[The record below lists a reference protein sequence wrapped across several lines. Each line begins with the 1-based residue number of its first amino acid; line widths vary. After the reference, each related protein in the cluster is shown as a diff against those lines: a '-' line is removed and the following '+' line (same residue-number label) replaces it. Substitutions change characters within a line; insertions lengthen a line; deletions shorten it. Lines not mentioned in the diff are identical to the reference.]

1 MFKFYCGFPVL
12 GSYLID
18 KSDRVHR
25 QRNCVSGRVVGG
37 TQHRAARVTRWLASW
52 LMVAMLSTAS
62 IAAEPSGEP
71 LFDIDIPPL
80 NAAEALNRLAKQT
93 GAIMLFPYDLA
104 ESRQANAVSGR
115 YSLSDALE
123 LLLRDSGLSSGLSDK
138 RVIQIY
144 VAEETERDT
153 EVGDD
158 MNTRKK
164 TGLVAMLASV
174 FSVSA
179 SAQDSGTLAGDGN
192 TVEEVVVT
200 GSRIARKDLNSVG
213 PMTIIGAPEIEA
225 TGVTSLEVLLQRLP
239 SSAGFGGNQTSAY
252 WVSNGWGTP
261 QINLR
266 GMGINRTLVLLNGRR
281 IVAGGTGANTSVDL
295 SMIPVS
301 IIEQIEVLK
310 DGASAI
316 YGADAVAGVVNIITK
331 KNFEGVEAAVK
342 AGAAFEGDGEELQL
356 DLTWGVT
363 NERGSLMANIS
374 YQDADEV
381 YMPDRVDC
389 PRSEVN
395 GQLVCFGSSSTTG
408 GRALLPDGT
417 RINFNQD
424 PNGSGDDFAIY
435 DPLIHNFD
443 FNQSFNAVNP
453 LERLSFSAF
462 GNHELTDRV
471 GIFGEV
477 MYTNRQTDQPASPT
491 TIRNIFFDASH
502 PTNPT
507 GEDVFLENR
516 RIAESGDRQFFQETD
531 TWRVVAGLD
540 GEFSDTWSWDVSYN
554 WGRNTGIDGSTN
566 IVNLLRLNETLDTSI
581 CGTGGIP
588 CADILGL
595 GDVTQEVMDYILFT
609 MVGTGGNEQTS
620 ISANV
625 SGELFD
631 LPAGPVLLAAGYE
644 NRNDKGWRNPDS
656 LVIIGAAN
664 TNAADPISGTVK
676 SDEFYVEASLPILVD
691 APLARNLNL
700 DLAFRF
706 SDYETFGSDDNFK
719 IGLNW
724 QIIDDLKIR
733 ANLSTAFRV
742 PNVNELFGG
751 VAEGNLTTTDPCS
764 GWSDL
769 DPSNVVYQNCQAD
782 GVPVGFMQLGN
793 TILTTVGGNTALEP
807 ESADTFTLGVVYEPS
822 FLEGLALT
830 LDYYDIE
837 IEDAITQIPGSTKL
851 DVCYNT
857 PNLAHEFCSPAHFTR
872 SSLSGDVNFLSAQP
886 VNSGLETIKGI
897 DFGLTYN
904 FDLMD
909 LPAAFD
915 FKTTLLNEY
924 EITPFSGAAPIVLDG
939 HIGGGNGGYSR
950 FRSYMSLNVGAE
962 RWGGTYSVQVIGDGD
977 DFNAEPPA
985 IGAEIDS
992 VVYHYLQATY
1002 EFSDSMRLA
1011 VGIDNLFDEG
1021 APYVASWTDAN
1032 TDTMTYDLTGR
1043 RGYARLTYR
1052 WQ

>member
-1 MFKFYCGFPVL
+1 MISCFLARLAAAGVL
-12 GSYLID
+12 RTFSMRGTATVSLVCILIGTAQAD
-18 KSDRVHR
+18 HQAQEVYDFNVPR
-25 QRNCVSGRVVGG
+25 QNVEV
-37 TQHRAARVTRWLASW
+37 
-52 LMVAMLSTAS
+52 
-62 IAAEPSGEP
+62 
-71 LFDIDIPPL
+71 
-80 NAAEALNRLAKQT
+80 ALNELATQAGKLL
-93 GAIMLFPYDLA
+93 LFPYDLVQPVDSNPVIGKYTVD
-104 ESRQANAVSGR
+104 E
-115 YSLSDALE
+115 ALH
-123 LLLRDSGLSSGLSDK
+123 LLLRDVGLTGGLTEGGVITISRAEATVRQGDTNMTNKKDSSPSKRNGLLG
-138 RVIQIY
+138 V
-144 VAEETERDT
+144 
-153 EVGDD
+153 
-158 MNTRKK
+158 
-164 TGLVAMLASV
+164 LAAV
-174 FSVSA
+174 FSA
-179 SAQDSGTLAGDGN
+179 GAGAQDAIDAQNGEAA
-192 TVEEVVVT
+192 VEEVVVT
-200 GSRIARKDLNSVG
+200 GSRIARRDLSSVG
-213 PMTIIGAPEIEA
+213 PTTVIGAPEIAA

-266 GMGINRTLVLLNGRR
+266 GMGTNRTLVLLNGRR

-295 SMIPVS
+295 SMVPVS
-301 IIEQIEVLK
+301 IIERIEVLK

-331 KNFEGVEAAVK
+331 EDFEGVEASVK

-356 DLTWGVT
+356 DLTWGVKR
-363 NERGSLMANIS
+363 ERGSLIANIS
-374 YQDADEV
+374 YQDANEV

-389 PRSEVN
+389 PKSEVN

-462 GNHELTDRV
+462 GDHLLTDRL

-477 MYTNRQTDQPASPT
+477 MYTNRQTEQPASPT
-491 TIRNIFFDASH
+491 TVRNIAFDASH

-507 GEDVFLENR
+507 GQDVFLENR

-531 TWRVVAGLD
+531 TWRIVAGLE
-540 GEFSDTWSWDVSYN
+540 GQFSDTWKWDVSYN

-566 IVNLLRLNETLDTSI
+566 IVNLLRLNETLDPAV

-631 LPAGPVLLAAGYE
+631 LPAGPVFLAAGYE

-656 LVIIGAAN
+656 LVVIGAPN

-676 SDEFYVEASLPILVD
+676 SDEFYVEASLPLLVD

-719 IGLNW
+719 VGLNW
-724 QIIDDLKIR
+724 QVIDDLKIR

-764 GWSDL
+764 DWSTL

-782 GVPVGFMQLGN
+782 GVPVGFTQLGN
-793 TILTTVGGNTALEP
+793 TILTTVGGNSDLEP
-807 ESADTFTLGVVYEPS
+807 ESADTFTLGIVYEPS

-857 PNLAHEFCSPAHFTR
+857 PNLAHEFCTPEHFTR
-872 SSLSGDVNFLSAQP
+872 SSLSGDVDFLSAQP
-886 VNSGLETIKGI
+886 VNTGSETIKGVDI
-897 DFGLTYN
+897 GLSYDFAI
-904 FDLMD
+904 MD
-909 LPAAFD
+909 LPSTLD
-915 FKTTLLNEY
+915 LKTTLLNEY

-939 HIGGGNGGYSR
+939 HIGGGNGGYSSV
-950 FRSYMSLNVGAE
+950 RSYLSLNVGAE
-962 RWGGTYSVQVIGDGD
+962 RWGGTYSVQVIGEGD
-977 DFNAEPPA
+977 DFNAESPT
-985 IGAEIDS
+985 IGAEIDT
-992 VVYHYLQATY
+992 VVYHYLQGTY

-1011 VGIDNLFDEG
+1011 VGIDNIFDEE

-1052 WQ
+1052 WE

>member
-1 MFKFYCGFPVL
+1 MLRAHYLRSMLVL
-12 GSYLID
+12 GMAVFLVNTVSAD
-18 KSDRVHR
+18 ETRKFDFDVPR
-25 QRNCVSGRVVGG
+25 QNVES
-37 TQHRAARVTRWLASW
+37 
-52 LMVAMLSTAS
+52 
-62 IAAEPSGEP
+62 
-71 LFDIDIPPL
+71 
-80 NAAEALNRLAKQT
+80 ALNQLATQ
-93 GAIMLFPYDLA
+93 ADALLLFPYDLVQPV
-104 ESRQANAVSGR
+104 ESNPVIGR
-115 YSLSDALE
+115 YTVQEALQILLKDAGLTGGLTDGGVITISRE
-123 LLLRDSGLSSGLSDK
+123 IETDSQGESTMTQESKSSTKK
-138 RVIQIY
+138 R
-144 VAEETERDT
+144 
-153 EVGDD
+153 
-158 MNTRKK
+158 
-164 TGLVAMLASV
+164 TGIIGVLATV
-174 FSVSA
+174 FSA
-179 SAQDSGTLAGDGN
+179 SAGAQEPPDTGQDPTA
-192 TVEEVVVT
+192 VEEVVVT
-200 GSRIARKDLNSVG
+200 GSRIARKDLNSLG
-213 PMTIIGAPEIEA
+213 PVTIIGAPEIAA

-266 GMGINRTLVLLNGRR
+266 GMGTNRTLVLLNGRR

-331 KNFEGVEAAVK
+331 KGFEGVEVAVK

-356 DLTWGVT
+356 DLTWGVRS
-363 NERGSLMANIS
+363 ERGNLMANIS
-374 YQDADEV
+374 YQDANEV

-389 PRSEVN
+389 PKSEVN

-435 DPLIHNFD
+435 DPLVHNFD

-462 GNHELTDRV
+462 GNHSLTERI

-491 TIRNIFFDASH
+491 TIRNIAFDASH

-531 TWRVVAGLD
+531 TWRIVAGLD
-540 GEFSDTWSWDVSYN
+540 GEISDTWSWDVSYN

-566 IVNLLRLNETLDTSI
+566 IVNLLRLNETLDPAV
-581 CGTGGIP
+581 CGSGGIP

-595 GDVTQEVMDYILFT
+595 GDVTQDVMDYILFT

-620 ISANV
+620 VSANV
-625 SGELFD
+625 SGELFAM
-631 LPAGPVLLAAGYE
+631 PAGPVMLAVGAE
-644 NRNDKGWRNPDS
+644 KRTDKGWRNPDS
-656 LVIIGAAN
+656 LVVIGAAN

-676 SDEFYVEASLPILVD
+676 SEELYVELSMPLLVD
-691 APLARNLNL
+691 APLAQNLNL

-706 SDYETFGSDDNFK
+706 SDYETFGTDDNFK

-724 QIIDDLKIR
+724 RIFDDLKIR

-764 GWSDL
+764 GWSNL
-769 DPSNVVYQNCQAD
+769 DPSSVLYQNCQAD
-782 GVPVGFMQLGN
+782 GVPVGYTQLGN
-793 TILTTVGGNTALEP
+793 TILTTVGGNSALEP
-807 ESADTFTLGVVYEPS
+807 ESADTFTLGIVYEPS
-822 FLEGLALT
+822 FLDGLALT
-830 LDYYDIE
+830 VDYYDIE

-857 PNLAHEFCSPAHFTR
+857 ANLAHEFCTAEHFTR
-872 SSLSGDVNFLSAQP
+872 SALSGDVNFLSAQP
-886 VNSGLETIKGI
+886 VNTGLETIKGVDLGLRY
-897 DFGLTYN
+897 DFA
-904 FDLMD
+904 FMD
-909 LPAAFD
+909 IPSTFD

-924 EITPFSGAAPIVLDG
+924 EITPFTGAAPIVLDG
-939 HIGGGNGGYSR
+939 HIGGGNGGYSQ
-950 FRSYMSLNVGAE
+950 FRSYVSLSLDAE
-962 RWGGTYSVQVIGDGD
+962 KWGGTYSIQVIGEGD
-977 DFNAEPPA
+977 DFNAESPA
-985 IGAEIDS
+985 IGAEIDT

-1002 EFSDSMRLA
+1002 EVSENMRLA
-1011 VGIDNLFDEG
+1011 LGIDNLFDES

-1043 RGYARLTYR
+1043 RGYARLTYS
-1052 WQ
+1052 WE